1 MNEQITVERRV
12 PATSS
17 LVRRLVQA
25 QHDPVKRRA
34 RQWLVSRDN
43 QRLLKF
49 GLTAEDI
56 AVLRAKQASV
66 DADLRP
72 LAARMACYAAIE
84 AEVSGTTQRPAG
96 ARRPWSRSYGLRTK
110 PTRAAPAGRSA

>member
-1 MNEQITVERRV
+1 MNELITVERRA

-25 QHDPVKRRA
+25 QHDSVKRRA
-34 RQWLVSRDN
+34 RQWLVSMDD
-43 QRLLKF
+43 QRLLNF

-56 AVLRAKQASV
+56 AVLRAGQASIG
-66 DADLRP
+66 ADLRP
-72 LAARMACYAAIE
+72 LP
-84 AEVSGTTQRPAG
+84 AEVGGAAQRPAG
-96 ARRPWSRSYGLRTK
+96 ARRPWSRPYGLRTK